1 MRRWAVLLTVLVLA
15 GCHKKP
21 ADASAADAAAPA
33 ADATAAAPDQAAK
46 SASATPAAPA
56 PAVPLAQLAYDYV
69 YKLSLPAPRIQHL
82 FDWHQQACAVAGP
95 AVCQVVGASLQKSG
109 TDVVSAHLELRATPD
124 WINHFRGGL
133 DADAQAAGG
142 TVEAANTAAEDL
154 TRSIVDNQAVLHSK
168 TVLRDRLEKQVEQR
182 SGKMSDAIEA
192 EKSVAEVQGDIDTQ
206 RSELAAEKTRVATS
220 KLTLDYA
227 PTVGAAPIEA
237 QHALHNA
244 MGSVLGNMMTVL
256 AFLVTLASYVFPLA
270 LVVGLV
276 GWVAHKVARKTD
288 RKPVD
293 KKD

>member
-15 GCHKKP
+15 GCHRKP
-21 ADASAADAAAPA
+21 ADASAPDAAAGADAASAPA
-33 ADATAAAPDQAAK
+33 DTAVK
-46 SASATPAAPA
+46 SASAATRAPA

-82 FDWHQQACAVAGP
+82 YDWHQQACAVAGP

-154 TRSIVDNQAVLHSK
+154 TRSLVDNQAALHSK
-168 TVLRDRLEKQVEQR
+168 TVLRNRLEKQVEQR

-192 EKSVAEVQGDIDTQ
+192 EKTVAEVQGDIDTQ

-227 PTVGAAPIEA
+227 PIVGAAPVEA

-244 MGSVLGNMMTVL
+244 MGNVLGNMMTVL

-270 LVVGLV
+270 LVVGLI
-276 GWVAHKVARKTD
+276 GWVAHRMTRKTD
-288 RKPVD
+288 RKPD
-293 KKD
+293 NKKE